1 KRSELANMKF
11 AELSN
16 NFWIQQR
23 TIFIPEMDIRSNL
36 SAIPSV
42 SISGTHTFDQDMDY
56 RIKLPLSKNSRPDRD
71 SVYGV
76 VAEDTDAGSSSLFL
90 TLRGKESDFKLAYDN
105 ERVRE
110 KIKTDLKQ

>member
-1 KRSELANMKF
+1 NIVSDVYFDSQLNTKTDLMQAEIAATVRDGQLINFAPMQKMSAFVKRSELANMKF

-56 RIKLPLSKNSRPDRD
+56 RIKLPLSKNSR
-71 SVYGV
+71 
-76 VAEDTDAGSSSLFL
+76 
-90 TLRGKESDFKLAYDN
+90 
-105 ERVRE
+105 
-110 KIKTDLKQ
+110 